1 MFINYFVGYKGISKS
16 YYRHQKQNRNK
27 NILTLVQLNVFCLE
41 GFISLGIKTFLLLLK
56 QQLQDFHKLLMAD
69 CQELDYR

>member
-1 MFINYFVGYKGISKS
+1 MFIIVGYKGISKS
-16 YYRHQKQNRNK
+16 YYRHQKQNRK

-41 GFISLGIKTFLLLLK
+41 EFISLGIKTFLLLLK